1 MKRINPFLFPWLVTL
16 IATLGSLFFSEVM
29 KFIPCNLCWYQRILM
44 YPLTVFFAFGFFTR
58 DRNIFTYT
66 YPLIFIGNLLSFYHY
81 GIQKLGFF
89 HPVQLCSSGVSC
101 SGIYINW
108 LGFITIPFLSL
119 TAFTLLHIYFWI
131 QYFQN
136 KKRS

>member
-1 MKRINPFLFPWLVTL
+1 MKRINPFLFPWLITL

-44 YPLTVFFAFGFFTR
+44 YPLTIFFAFGFFTR
-58 DRNIFTYT
+58 DRRIFTYT
-66 YPLIFIGNLLSFYHY
+66 YPLILIGNFLSFYHY

-89 HPVQLCSSGVSC
+89 HPVQLCSTGVPC

-108 LGFITIPFLSL
+108 LGFITIPFLSFI
-119 TAFTLLHIYFWI
+119 AFTLLHIYFWI
-131 QYFQN
+131 HYYLN
-136 KKRS
+136 KKHS